1 MSIVG
6 KSSPASDTVVGVAPP
21 EGGSDTRVGTGVFV
35 GGTGVFV
42 GGTGVS
48 VGCAGGTGVFVG
60 CAGGFVGV
68 GVLVAVGVMVGVGV
82 AVAVGVVTVQFP
94 LTPNVRNG
102 RVGVL

>member
-1 MSIVG
+1 MGVHSSRSTTLVSGSKTAMSIMG
-6 KSSPASDTVVGVAPP
+6 KSSPDSDTLVGVAPP
-21 EGGSDTRVGTGVFV
+21 EGGSDTRV
-35 GGTGVFV
+35 GTGVFV

-68 GVLVAVGVMVGVGV
+68 GVLVAVGVMVGVEV

-94 LTPNVRNG
+94 
-102 RVGVL
+102 